1 MLLKCSRPLRL
12 SNGNIQEETNDTSST
27 RRGTGRK
34 YGGQQPEW
42 MDGEGPLS
50 AMDKALPRKHELN
63 ESKACPSNSRR
74 TCVPHEES
82 RSNQVARDN
91 GTLMLSLPP
100 HTTHRMQPLDRT
112 FYKPLMT
119 NYNAAADR
127 WMRSHAGRAIT
138 MYQICSL
145 FGEAYK
151 KTATMTTATNG
162 FSCSGIWPCNRDI
175 FTDTDYAADDRFV
188 EDKDHSPEDAPA
200 PQQSPVIHEQ
210 SPAPCVAELAPATP
224 ESSQRSTANPATYP
238 VVAEQASDANTSVVN
253 DERSILPGVA
263 APATLE
269 STQRSTAIPGPYPV
283 VAEQSLDTS
292 TSSVDG
298 ERLVLFDS
306 PGCDSREYR
315 IIRTNGR

>member
-1 MLLKCSRPLRL
+1 MASGLVP
-12 SNGNIQEETNDTSST
+12 ET
-27 RRGTGRK
+27 
-34 YGGQQPEW
+34 
-42 MDGEGPLS
+42 
-50 AMDKALPRKHELN
+50 
-63 ESKACPSNSRR
+63 
-74 TCVPHEES
+74 
-82 RSNQVARDN
+82 
-91 GTLMLSLPP
+91 
-100 HTTHRMQPLDRT
+100 
-112 FYKPLMT
+112 
-119 NYNAAADR
+119 
-127 WMRSHAGRAIT
+127 
-138 MYQICSL
+138 
-145 FGEAYK
+145 
-151 KTATMTTATNG
+151 
-162 FSCSGIWPCNRDI
+162 

-200 PQQSPVIHEQ
+200 HQQSPVIHEQ
-210 SPAPCVAELAPATP
+210 SPAPCVAELATATP
-224 ESSQRSTANPATYP
+224 ESSQRSTANPETYP